1 MAGRLVPMSTSAEL
15 SAPSGGVRPPDAEP
29 ELAALAGFV
38 AARAPVLAITGA
50 GCSTESGI
58 PDYRAADG
66 SWKRSP
72 PLLFQDFLRSPAVR
86 RRYWARSLA
95 GWPRVREAG
104 PNPAHAALARLEQAG
119 LVHWVVTQNVD
130 GLHQR
135 AGSRRVID
143 LHGRLDGVV
152 CIDCSARFSRQDF
165 QQELLQ
171 HNPGRAPENAP
182 TAPDGDVDLDES
194 FEGFH
199 VPDCRSCGGI
209 LKPDVVLHGESVP
222 RPRVD
227 ACFARLSEA
236 GGLLAVGTSLMV
248 WSSYRFARGAAERG
262 LPIAAVNIGR
272 TRADELI
279 ALKLE
284 RPCGEALPRVLSG
297 LGLVMP

>member
-1 MAGRLVPMSTSAEL
+1 MSSSAGL
-15 SAPSGGVRPPDAEP
+15 SASQIGVPPPEP
-29 ELAALAGFV
+29 ELAALAGFLSV
-38 AARAPVLAITGA
+38 RAPVLAITGA

-58 PDYRAADG
+58 PDTRAADG

-72 PLLFQDFLRSPAVR
+72 PLLFQDFLRSPDVR

-95 GWPRVREAG
+95 GWPRVREAV
-104 PNPAHAALARLEQAG
+104 PNPAHTSLARLERAG

-130 GLHQR
+130 GLHRR

-152 CIDCSARFSRQDF
+152 CLGCSARFSRETF
-165 QQELLQ
+165 HQELLL
-171 HNPGRAPENAP
+171 HNPERAPGPAP
-182 TAPDGDVDLDES
+182 SAPDGDVDLEGS
-194 FEGFH
+194 FEAFH

-227 ACFARLSEA
+227 ACFARLAEA
-236 GGLLAVGTSLMV
+236 GGLLVAGTSLMV

-262 LPIAAVNIGR
+262 LPIAAVNLGR

-284 RPCGEALPRVLSG
+284 RPCGEAFPRILDR
-297 LGLVMP
+297 LGLVDP